1 MCRNDLLKLAVLLL
15 FVTTTSVAQEQ
26 PSLIRLPKQ
35 ATSPSI
41 GIKKGGVIGP
51 MGKEMHLG
59 GWLVLNG
66 ARFRNSEY
74 PELAKTLAE
83 NYAQQGYT
91 SKDPDFTQLPAEQ
104 SEADPHGQ
112 IVRGFAIC
120 PSPAL
125 CGDLTGSIMPF
136 DLNSSL

>member
-1 MCRNDLLKLAVLLL
+1 MCLNNSLKLAALLL
-15 FVTTTSVAQEQ
+15 FVATTSLAQE
-26 PSLIRLPKQ
+26 PPPLIRLPKQ
-35 ATSPSI
+35 VTSPFM
-41 GIKKGGVIGP
+41 GFKGGVIGP
-51 MGKEMHLG
+51 TGKEQNLG

-74 PELAKTLAE
+74 PELARTLAE

-91 SKDPDFTQLPAEQ
+91 SKDRDFTQLPAEQ

-112 IVRGFAIC
+112 IVRGLAIC
-120 PSPAL
+120 PSRTL
-125 CGDLTGSIMPF
+125 CGDLTGAIMPF